1 MLKYKLFFIA
11 VSALAGPEAP
21 IFVAWDRN
29 SSNLGAQ
36 AVGEA

>member
-1 MLKYKLFFIA
+1 MLKYKLFSLA
-11 VSALAGPEAP
+11 VYALAGLEAS

-36 AVGEA
+36 AIGEA

>member
-1 MLKYKLFFIA
+1 MLKYRLFSIA
-11 VSALAGPEAP
+11 VSALTAPETS